1 MVAAQATANS
11 RVIYTTQVYAELLNA
26 MQGVMDGAPG
36 STVIEALT
44 AAAAQ

>member
-1 MVAAQATANS
+1 MVTAQGTANS

-36 STVIEALT
+36 GTVIDALT